1 MKLLRFKSVCVS
13 LAACAAAL
21 IFSACGR
28 QTDDPSKQK
37 FDEYVRRV
45 PENSV
50 VFFGGYCPTDY
61 QKKIFADA
69 GWKKLEN
76 ALRGNAALAKK
87 TKKLLAEI
95 EECGNGVPV
104 REIFGDEPLA
114 ALRDAKET
122 PVAFAYFIDEPFAA
136 AEDSPESVPAW
147 TFAAALSPRLEKTL
161 ADAFDALAARNVDG
175 AAVWKKESSAV
186 GARTAFTL
194 LNGGGN
200 VELCVVLG
208 GGEIIA
214 ASSRERAE
222 AFSNALA
229 AAAPKR
235 CIFDSPVFA
244 KLAAG
249 APQSQIFGYLN
260 FDGLKGFRDVAENA
274 SDFEKEL
281 RGNAQGVAFFGDA
294 YSSTSAAESSLRV
307 SFAQPTRLH
316 KIFGAMAERK
326 FDALGNA
333 LPNAAFALG
342 FGVPTPTPELFP
354 EDEFSFGAK
363 RRATAEKF
371 DARALY
377 LSFADVEKV
386 ANLVGR
392 EKNFFDTPLFFAKLE
407 AGDVGV
413 LLNEPEIAGALNG
426 GNPMIGRQKI
436 GDDEVFGTA
445 MFGIRFALLGTNAIY
460 ASNLPDAAAALNLAK
475 GAGTSLADAG
485 TFASLA
491 KKIRGNNAVEIY
503 EDEHPMLKMEKALL
517 SASATEATRA
527 DAAFIAL
534 SEKILTLGSAL
545 MKKSLVGS
553 ALRVKGDLIELRTAC
568 EFEFDFGALAD
579 EVKKIR

>member
-1 MKLLRFKSVCVS
+1 MKLLRFKSVCFS

-50 VFFGGYCPTDY
+50 VFLGGYCPTDY

-76 ALRGNAALAKK
+76 ALRGNAALAEK
-87 TKKLLAEI
+87 TKKLLAKI
-95 EECGNGVPV
+95 EECGDGVPV

-114 ALRDAKET
+114 ALLDATET
-122 PVAFAYFIDEPFAA
+122 PVAFAYFMDEPFAV
-136 AEDSPESVPAW
+136 EDSPESVPAW

-161 ADAFDALAARNVDG
+161 ADAFDALAARNAG
-175 AAVWKKESSAV
+175 LKKEPSAV
-186 GARTAFTL
+186 GARAAFTL
-194 LNGGGN
+194 RERGN
-200 VELCVVLG
+200 VELCVLLG

-214 ASSRERAE
+214 ASSRERVE
-222 AFSNALA
+222 AFANALA
-229 AAAPKR
+229 AAAPER
-235 CIFDSPVFA
+235 CVFDSPVFA

-249 APQSQIFGYLN
+249 APQSQVFGYLN
-260 FDGLKGFRDVAENA
+260 FDGLKGFRDVAEDA

-281 RGNAQGVAFFGDA
+281 RGNAQGAAFFVDG
-294 YSSTSAAESSLRV
+294 YSSTSEAEFSLRV

-316 KIFGAMAERK
+316 EFFGAMAARK
-326 FDALGNA
+326 FNTLGNA

-342 FGVPTPTPELFP
+342 FGVPAPTPELFP
-354 EDEFSFGAK
+354 DGEFSFGGEIRAK
-363 RRATAEKF
+363 AEKF

-386 ANLVGR
+386 ANFVGR

-413 LLNEPEIAGALNG
+413 LLNEPEVAGALNG

-445 MFGIRFALLGTNAIY
+445 MFGIRFAPLGTNAIY

-491 KKIRGNNAVEIY
+491 KKIRGNNALEVY
-503 EDEHPMLKMEKALL
+503 EDERPMLKMEKALL
-517 SASATEATRA
+517 GASATEATR
-527 DAAFIAL
+527 DNAAFTAL
-534 SEKILTLGSAL
+534 SEKILTLRSAL
-545 MKKSLVGS
+545 MKKSLAGS
-553 ALRVKGDLIELRTAC
+553 ALRVEGDLIELRAAC

-579 EVKKIR
+579 EIEKIR